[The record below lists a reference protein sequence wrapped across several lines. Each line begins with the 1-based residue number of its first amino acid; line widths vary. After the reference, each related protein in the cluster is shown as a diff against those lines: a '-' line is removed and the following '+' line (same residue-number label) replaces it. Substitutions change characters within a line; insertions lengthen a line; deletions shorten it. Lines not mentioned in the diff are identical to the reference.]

1 MTGSPVV
8 TVACAGCGAEVSYSE
23 PTEPVA
29 HELLRN
35 RRAYCDP
42 CLERLAAED
51 EQRQAAEREREAAKA
66 LDRMRQVC
74 GLPVVFRSATF
85 EGCRADGMPE
95 RAVKA
100 AEVWAA
106 DGAGLVLTGPVGVG
120 KSTLA
125 AAALDARN
133 RVLAELAA
141 AERGHGSLRLP
152 DCYDRLG
159 ACWLSVPVVFACL
172 AGDRDD
178 PRRRQMESVLVSA
191 RPLVLDDLDKA
202 RPTQYGAEQMFLAVN
217 QRVEH
222 GSALLVTTNMDL
234 DTLEKR
240 WPEEYGAAIVSR
252 LIGHGR
258 AVCINGH
265 DRRHAR

>member
-1 MTGSPVV
+1 MPSHAVD
-8 TVACAGCGAEVSYSE
+8 AAA
-23 PTEPVA
+23 A
-29 HELLRN
+29 W
-35 RRAYCDP
+35 
-42 CLERLAAED
+42 AAE
-51 EQRQAAEREREAAKA
+51 
-66 LDRMRQVC
+66 
-74 GLPVVFRSATF
+74 
-85 EGCRADGMPE
+85 
-95 RAVKA
+95 
-100 AEVWAA
+100 
-106 DGAGLVLTGPVGVG
+106 GAGLVLTGAVGVG

-133 RVLAELAA
+133 QVLADRVAA
-141 AERGHGSLRLP
+141 DRSRGSLTSP
-152 DCYDRLG
+152 DRYGRLG

-178 PRRRQMESVLVSA
+178 PQRRRMESLLVSA

-222 GSALLVTTNMDL
+222 DSALLVTTNLDL
-234 DTLEKR
+234 DALEQR

-258 AVCINGH
+258 VVRINGH